1 MSETQQI
8 KIKISEKAEGI
19 LERDIKNDVIGR
31 REIYIK
37 VFHIGSGT
45 VSRKEVRKA
54 IASTLNVPEDL
65 IVIKKIHTVYGAGIS
80 YVRANIYNDAKVLQ
94 QFEPQYLIGRDT
106 GQKIKKGGKGAQK
119 QG

>member
-1 MSETQQI
+1 MSETQQT
-8 KIKISEKAEGI
+8 KIKVSEKAEGI
-19 LERDIKNDVIGR
+19 VERDTKNDIAGR

-37 VFHIGSGT
+37 VFHIGNGT
-45 VSRKEVRKA
+45 ISRKEIRKA
-54 IASTLNVPEDL
+54 IASTFGVSEDL

-80 YVRANIYNDAKVLQ
+80 YVRANIYNDMKTLQ

-106 GQKIKKGGKGAQK
+106 GQKVKKGGKGVQK